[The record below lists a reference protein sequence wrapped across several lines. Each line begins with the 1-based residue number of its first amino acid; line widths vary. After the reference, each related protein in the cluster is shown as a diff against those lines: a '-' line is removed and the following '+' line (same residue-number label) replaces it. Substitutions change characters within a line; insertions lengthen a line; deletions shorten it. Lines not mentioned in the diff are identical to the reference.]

1 MSKPLT
7 IPAVV
12 AAVLLVTGVAAQAA
26 AKGPTPAQQKTLATC
41 LACHDAS
48 PAKAQRVGPG
58 LFGLAGAK
66 PRSPGMPNKAWD
78 KKSLDAFLKDPQAFK
93 PGSTMPLK
101 VENAAERAA
110 IVKALLELK

>member
-1 MSKPLT
+1 MSKSFT

-12 AAVLLVTGVAAQAA
+12 TVLLLASGVAAQAA
-26 AKGPTPAQQKTLATC
+26 SKGPTPAQQKALGTC

-58 LFGLAGAK
+58 IYGLAGAK

-78 KKSLDAFLKDPQAFK
+78 KKTLDAFLADPAKFK
-93 PGSTMPLK
+93 PGSTMPFK
-101 VENAAERAA
+101 VTDPKQRAE